1 MIDKAK
7 EVAEKMEYLLS
18 LREKLDI
25 SAIPT
30 EDQAVIVLAEMEY
43 LSTIEPILEKY
54 AGFSVVK

>member
-18 LREKLDI
+18 LRERLDI
-25 SAIPT
+25 SAIPI

-43 LSTIEPILEKY
+43 LDKIEPILEKY
-54 AGFSVVK
+54 AGFSVIK